1 VKGFFMLT
9 KNTLPLMCYASLTD
23 GETVAIHYGE
33 NGYFKNTL
41 WVGEQRDVAELNEA
55 IGVTKEQADVM
66 IGGSMFGL
74 NIPLVTDYL
83 EGR

>member
-1 VKGFFMLT
+1 MLT

-23 GETVAIHYGE
+23 GETVSIHYGE

-41 WVGEQRDVAELNEA
+41 QGDVAELNES

-66 IGGSMFGL
+66 IGGSMFGW

-83 EGR
+83 AGA